1 MAVKFNLKCD
11 DYQSKWSKSLSNLR
25 SETAFAD
32 VTLVSV
38 DKVKFPSHK
47 ILLSSYSE
55 TFKFMLKEEN
65 ANTNPLIYLSGVG
78 SVDLGLILDFIY
90 HGEINL
96 YQEQLESFLG
106 VAGELE
112 VVGLQ
117 GYSKGKGCHEKN
129 IKTSNIQSKVQDED
143 EEDQLEEEIATVKIE
158 NPLKILESEKDPQ
171 STPWIT
177 PNYVERIDVSSM
189 NPEEIGDKILGL
201 CQKADG
207 VWKCL
212 ACNDY
217 SNAKRAKVRRHIESH
232 IDGLSYTC
240 ALCIKDF
247 KTKNAL
253 ENHNSLRHRFTL
265 DVCLDRV
272 HRV

>member
-25 SETAFAD
+25 SQTAFAD

-65 ANTNPLIYLSGVG
+65 AHTNPLIYLSGVG

-90 HGEINL
+90 HGEVNL
-96 YQEQLESFLG
+96 YQEQLESFLE

-129 IKTSNIQSKVQDED
+129 IKTSNVQSKVQDED
-143 EEDQLEEEIATVKIE
+143 EGDPLEEEIASVKIE
-158 NPLKILESEKDPQ
+158 NPLKI
-171 STPWIT
+171 
-177 PNYVERIDVSSM
+177 ERIDVSSM
-189 NPEEIGDKILGL
+189 TPEEIGDKILGL

-253 ENHNSLRHRFTL
+253 ENHSSLRHRFTL